1 MSTFLEKTNS
11 AQSGS
16 AVLECRG
23 LDVMRGEVVL
33 CADVDL
39 TLYAGDI
46 CHLTGENGTGKTTLL
61 HQLAGL
67 LPIERG
73 EVYWQRQAMLPPQP
87 VYIGHQVGI
96 DSQLTVAQNLNF
108 LLALYEVMPTA
119 DELAEALAWVGLAGF
134 DEVPCYQLS
143 AGQARRVGLAR
154 LWFAAARPLWLL
166 DEPLTALDRVM
177 VQRLEARLQ
186 AYAADGGTVLL
197 TSHQALQVANK
208 QLDLTVFM
216 V

>member
-1 MSTFLEKTNS
+1 MTLEHLTTDPNR
-11 AQSGS
+11 
-16 AVLECRG
+16 VLLTCRG

-39 TLYAGDI
+39 TLSAGDI

-73 EVYWQRQAMLPPQP
+73 EVFWQGQAMLPPQP

-96 DSQLTVAQNLNF
+96 DSQLTVAQNLRF
-108 LLALYEVMPTA
+108 LLALYDVVPTT

-134 DEVPCYQLS
+134 DDVACYQLS
-143 AGQARRVGLAR
+143 AGQTRRVGLAR
-154 LWFAAARPLWLL
+154 LWFADERPLWLL
-166 DEPLTALDRVM
+166 DEPLTALDSAM
-177 VQRLEARLQ
+177 VQRLEARLAQ
-186 AYAADGGTVLL
+186 YATRGGVVLV
-197 TSHQALQVANK
+197 TSHQALHVANK
-208 QLDLTVFM
+208 RLDLTAFM